1 MRIIINV
8 EEAKDA
14 NGKRAVR
21 LRMGYQQN
29 GGDGLRVTNCGIEIY
44 NLLKEGFENSLTGGI
59 MLFEGEKR

>member
-21 LRMGYQQN
+21 LRMGYQHSN
-29 GGDGLRVTNCGIEIY
+29 GDGLRVTNCGIEIY

-59 MLFEGEKR
+59 MLFEGERR